1 MSARSVELSVG
12 GMTCASCSRRV
23 EKSLEK
29 IEGVRASVN
38 YATGV
43 AFADVDPDVTN
54 EDLIAAIEKTGYS
67 ASVSGKAVE
76 LYGVR
81 EFRNRLTISAAL
93 TIPLMTISM
102 MPSMQFTYWQWVCA
116 ALATPVA
123 VWGAWPFHR
132 AAFLNLRHRAVTM
145 DSLVSLGV
153 LVSYMWSMWAV
164 LFTSA
169 GAIGMTMNAEF
180 FPTRQESSHPGLY
193 FEVAAGVTTLVL
205 LGKFLE
211 HRAREQS
218 QKAIENLASL
228 NPKFALVLKDGKPIN
243 TAIED
248 VVVGD
253 LIYVPAGS
261 QIPVDAIVVSGS
273 GHVDNSLVTGE
284 SLPVAVNVG
293 DDVIGATVLIDT
305 ALTIKAKAVGKDTVL
320 SGISRLVHQAQT
332 GKAEVTRLVDRVS
345 EIFVPIVVALALLTS
360 ITWFAITGDSGFA
373 ITTGIAVLVIAC
385 PCALGLATPTA
396 LLVGTGRG
404 AQLGILIRGPHAIES
419 SQKIDVIV
427 MDKTGT
433 LTAGRMSVIEV
444 FTTIEPAK
452 LWQIVDAL
460 ELSSTHPIATS
471 LRTHARKFE
480 FTKELA
486 SSVSTIGG
494 SGVHGIVAG
503 HSWALG
509 SPKWLDAPTGEF
521 AQAVHRFESRGDSVV
536 VVHQA
541 AQPVAVIALADA
553 LDPSSIPALA
563 HLKKLKITPI
573 VASGDNEVAVQ
584 KVSKQLAIT
593 KFLANTSPAA
603 KLELVTQ
610 TQDEGHFVAMIGD
623 GINDAAALAKAHLS
637 LAMGTGADVAASAA
651 DIVLLRSTMA
661 AAVDAIE
668 LSRATMRTIKVN
680 LFWAFAYNVAAI
692 PLAMFGLLGPVIAAA
707 AMAFSSVFVVTN
719 SLRLRSFKSISS

>member
-1 MSARSVELSVG
+1 
-12 GMTCASCSRRV
+12 MTCASCSRRV

-43 AFADVDPDVTN
+43 AFADVDPAVTN
-54 EDLIAAIEKTGYS
+54 EDLIAAIEKTGYT

-81 EFRNRLTISAAL
+81 EFRIRLIVSAAL

-102 MPSMQFTYWQWVCA
+102 MPSLQFDYWQLVCA

-132 AAFLNLRHRAVTM
+132 AAYLNLRHRAVTM

-153 LVSYMWSMWAV
+153 LVSYLWSLWAV
-164 LFTSA
+164 LLTSA
-169 GAIGMTMNAEF
+169 GAVGMTMNAEF
-180 FPTRQESSHPGLY
+180 FPTRQQAEHPGLY

-211 HRAREQS
+211 FRAREQS

-228 NPKFALVLKDGKPIN
+228 NPKFALVLKDGQQIN
-243 TAIED
+243 TAIEN

-253 LIYVPAGS
+253 LIYVSAGS
-261 QIPVDAIVVSGS
+261 QIPVDAIVISGS

-284 SLPVAVNVG
+284 SLPVAVTIG
-293 DDVIGATVLIDT
+293 DEVIGASVLIDT
-305 ALTIKAKAVGKDTVL
+305 ALTIQAKAVGKDTVL

-345 EIFVPIVVALALLTS
+345 EIFVPIVVVLALITA
-360 ITWFAITGDSGFA
+360 ITWFAITGDSGIA

-396 LLVGTGRG
+396 LLVGTSRG

-433 LTAGRMSVIEV
+433 LTAGRMSVVEV
-444 FTTIEPAK
+444 FTKIEPAK

-471 LRTHARKFE
+471 LRAHAREFE
-480 FTKELA
+480 FSKEFA
-486 SSVSTIGG
+486 TSVSTIGG
-494 SGVHGIVAG
+494 SGVQGIVAG

-509 SPKWLDAPTGEF
+509 SPKWRDVPNGEF
-521 AQAVHRFESRGDSVV
+521 AEVVNRFESRGDSVV

-541 AQPVAVIALADA
+541 DQPVAVIALADA
-553 LDPSSIPALA
+553 LDPSSLPALA
-563 HLKKLKITPI
+563 HLKELKITPI

-584 KVSKQLAIT
+584 KVSNQLSIAR
-593 KFLANTSPAA
+593 FFANSSPAA
-603 KLELVTQ
+603 KLELVTE
-610 TQDEGHFVAMIGD
+610 TQNQGHFVAMIGD

-637 LAMGTGADVAASAA
+637 LAMGAGADVAASAA

>member
-1 MSARSVELSVG
+1 MSVRSVELSVG

-29 IEGVRASVN
+29 VSGVRASVN

-43 AFADVDPDVTN
+43 AFADVDPGVTN
-54 EDLIAAIEKTGYS
+54 EELIAAIEKTGYT
-67 ASVSGKAVE
+67 ASISGKAIE

-81 EFRNRLTISAAL
+81 EFRIRLFVSAAL
-93 TIPLMTISM
+93 TVPLMTISM
-102 MPSMQFTYWQWVCA
+102 MPSMKFSYWQWVCA

-123 VWGAWPFHR
+123 TWGAWPFHR

-153 LVSYMWSMWAV
+153 SVSYLWSMWAV

-169 GAIGMTMNAEF
+169 GAIGMKMSAEF
-180 FPTRQESSHPGLY
+180 FPTQNQSAHPELY

-205 LGKFLE
+205 LGKYLE

-228 NPKFALVLKDGKPIN
+228 NPKFALVIKDNERVETP
-243 TAIED
+243 IED

-253 LIYVPAGS
+253 VIYVPAGS
-261 QIPVDAIVVSGS
+261 QIPVDAIVLSGS
-273 GHVDNSLVTGE
+273 GHVDNSLLTGE
-284 SLPVAVNVG
+284 SLPVNVG
-293 DDVIGATVLIDT
+293 VGDEVIGATVLIDA
-305 ALTIKAKAVGKDTVL
+305 ALTIQAKAVGKDTVL

-332 GKAEVTRLVDRVS
+332 GKAEVTRLVDRIS
-345 EIFVPIVVALALLTS
+345 EIFVPIVVLLALVTA
-360 ITWFAITGDSGFA
+360 ITWYLILGDAGFA
-373 ITTGIAVLVIAC
+373 ITVGIAVLVIAC

-419 SQKIDVIV
+419 SQKIDVMI

-433 LTAGRMSVIEV
+433 LTDGRMSVVEV
-444 FTTIEPAK
+444 FTKIAPSE
-452 LWQIVDAL
+452 LWQIVDSL
-460 ELSSTHPIATS
+460 EASSTHPIATS

-480 FTKELA
+480 FTNETATK
-486 SSVSTIGG
+486 VHTVGG
-494 SGVHGIVAG
+494 SGVQGLVAG
-503 HSWALG
+503 HPCAIG
-509 SPKWLDAPTGEF
+509 SPKWLGTPAGEF
-521 AQAVHRFESRGDSVV
+521 SEAAERFQARGDSVV
-536 VVHQA
+536 IVYRDA
-541 AQPVAVIALADA
+541 YAVAVIALADA
-553 LDPSSIPALA
+553 LDPSAIPALA
-563 HLKKLKITPI
+563 HLQKLKITPI
-573 VASGDNEVAVQ
+573 IASGDNQVAVE
-584 KVSKQLAIT
+584 KVSQQLSIEQ
-593 KFLANTSPAA
+593 FFANSSPAE
-603 KLELVTQ
+603 KLVLVTANQ
-610 TQDEGHFVAMIGD
+610 NDGHYVAMIGD

-668 LSRATMRTIKVN
+668 LSRATMRTIKIN

-692 PLAMFGLLGPVIAAA
+692 PLAMLGLLGPVIAAA

-719 SLRLRSFKSISS
+719 SLRLRSFKSLGN

>member
-1 MSARSVELSVG
+1 
-12 GMTCASCSRRV
+12 MTCASCSRRV

-29 IEGVRASVN
+29 ISGVRATVN

-43 AFADVDPDVTN
+43 AFADVDSEISN
-54 EDLIAAIEKTGYS
+54 EELVAAIEKTGYT

-81 EFRNRLTISAAL
+81 EFRTRLIFSAVL
-93 TIPLMTISM
+93 TIPLMTIAM
-102 MPSMQFTYWQWVCA
+102 MPTLQFSYWQWLCA

-123 VWGAWPFHR
+123 TWGAWPFHR

-169 GAIGMTMNAEF
+169 GTVGMTMSAEF
-180 FPTRQESSHPGLY
+180 FPKRYESVHPGLY

-228 NPKFALVLKDGKPIN
+228 NPKFAFVIKNGEQIK
-243 TAIED
+243 TAIEN
-248 VVVGD
+248 VAVGD
-253 LIYVPAGS
+253 MIYVPAGS
-261 QIPVDAIVVSGS
+261 QIPVDAIVISGS

-293 DDVIGATVLIDT
+293 DEVIGATVLIDT
-305 ALTIKAKAVGKDTVL
+305 ALTIQAKAVGKDTVL

-345 EIFVPIVVALALLTS
+345 EIFVPIVVVLALLTAA
-360 ITWFAITGDSGFA
+360 TWFVITGDSGLA

-419 SQKIDVIV
+419 SQKIDVII

-433 LTAGRMSVIEV
+433 LTDGRMSVVEV
-444 FTTIEPAK
+444 FSKIEPTE

-460 ELSSTHPIATS
+460 EASSTHPIATS
-471 LRTHARKFE
+471 LRAHARIFE
-480 FTKELA
+480 FTNEIANK
-486 SSVSTIGG
+486 VHTVGG
-494 SGVHGIVAG
+494 SGVQGIVAG
-503 HSWALG
+503 HPCALG
-509 SPKWLDAPTGEF
+509 SPKWLGVPDGEF
-521 AQAVHRFESRGDSVV
+521 ANAARRFESRGDSVV
-536 VVHQA
+536 VVYRDA
-541 AQPVAVIALADA
+541 YAVAVIALADA
-553 LDPSSIPALA
+553 LDASAIPALA
-563 HLKKLKITPI
+563 HLNQLKISPI
-573 VASGDNEVAVQ
+573 VASGDNEVAVR
-584 KVSKQLAIT
+584 KINDQLSIT
-593 KFLANTSPAA
+593 KFFANSSPAA
-603 KLELVTQ
+603 KLALVTESQ
-610 TQDEGHFVAMIGD
+610 NEGHFVAMIGD

-668 LSRATMRTIKVN
+668 LSRATMRTIKIN

>member
-29 IEGVRASVN
+29 INGVRASVN

-43 AFADVDPDVTN
+43 AFADVDSEISN
-54 EDLIAAIEKTGYS
+54 EELIAAIEKTGYT

-81 EFRNRLTISAAL
+81 EFRTRLIFAAAL
-93 TIPLMTISM
+93 TVPLMTISM
-102 MPSMQFTYWQWVCA
+102 MPTMQFTYWQWVCA

-123 VWGAWPFHR
+123 TWGAWPFHR
-132 AAFLNLRHRAVTM
+132 AAFLNFRHRAVTM

-153 LVSYMWSMWAV
+153 LVSYLWSMWAL

-169 GAIGMTMNAEF
+169 GDVGMTMNAEF
-180 FPTRQESSHPGLY
+180 FPTRNQAAHPGLY

-205 LGKFLE
+205 LGKYLE

-228 NPKFALVLKDGKPIN
+228 NPKFALVIKNGQQIN

-248 VVVGD
+248 VKVGD
-253 LIYVPAGS
+253 TIYVPAGS
-261 QIPVDAIVVSGS
+261 QIPVDAIVISGS

-293 DDVIGATVLIDT
+293 DDVIGATVLIDS
-305 ALTIKAKAVGKDTVL
+305 ALTIQAKAVGKDTVL

-345 EIFVPIVVALALLTS
+345 EIFVPIVVLLALLTA
-360 ITWFAITGDSGFA
+360 ITWFALTGNSGFA

-419 SQKIDVIV
+419 SQKIDVII

-433 LTAGRMSVIEV
+433 LTDGRMSVVEV
-444 FTTIEPAK
+444 FSTIEPAT

-460 ELSSTHPIATS
+460 EASSTHPIATS

-480 FTKELA
+480 FANETA
-486 SSVSTIGG
+486 SEVQTLGG
-494 SGVHGIVAG
+494 SGVQGFVAG
-503 HSWALG
+503 HNCALG
-509 SPKWLDAPTGEF
+509 SPKWLDVPAGEF
-521 AQAVHRFESRGDSVV
+521 AEAIDRFQSRGDSVV
-536 VVHQA
+536 VVHRDDQA
-541 AQPVAVIALADA
+541 IAVIALADA
-553 LDPSSIPALA
+553 LDPSAIQALA
-563 HLKKLKITPI
+563 HLEQIKITPI
-573 VASGDNEVAVQ
+573 VASGDNEVAVR
-584 KVSKQLAIT
+584 KVSNQLSIA
-593 KFLANTSPAA
+593 KYFANSSPAA
-603 KLELVTQ
+603 KLELVTE
-610 TQDEGHFVAMIGD
+610 TQSQGHFVAMIGD

-668 LSRATMRTIKVN
+668 LSKATMRTIKVN

-719 SLRLRSFKSISS
+719 SLRLRSFKSISN

>member
-29 IEGVRASVN
+29 IDGVRASVN

-81 EFRNRLTISAAL
+81 EFRNRLSISAAL

-180 FPTRQESSHPGLY
+180 FPTRQESAHPGLY

-218 QKAIENLASL
+218 QKAIKNLASL
-228 NPKFALVLKDGKPIN
+228 NPKFALVLKDGKQIN

-253 LIYVPAGS
+253 VIYVPAGS

-345 EIFVPIVVALALLTS
+345 EIFVPIVVALALLTA

-444 FTTIEPAK
+444 FTTIEPTK

-494 SGVHGIVAG
+494 SGVKGIVAG

-509 SPKWLDAPTGEF
+509 SPKWLDVPTGEF

-593 KFLANTSPAA
+593 KFFANSSPAA

-610 TQDEGHFVAMIGD
+610 TQNEGHFVAMIGD